1 MIYIIILILLVLT
14 ELAYFKIAERYSIID
29 KPNERSSHTKV
40 TIRGGGVIFYIGV
53 LFYFFL
59 EDFQYPWFF
68 IALTYMTFISF
79 ADDIKPQS
87 AKLRLYV
94 HFVAMSLMFYQWELY
109 SNPWYFTLIAFIV
122 CTGIINAFN
131 FMDGINGIVGVY
143 SAVVVWTLWYINVY
157 QFPFVDVNLIYSV
170 ITALGVF
177 IFFNFRTKAKCF
189 AGDVGAISIAF
200 IILFLLGLLVIE
212 TNDFSYITL
221 LVVYGID
228 TVLTIIHRLIM
239 RENIFEPHR
248 NHVFQVMANELKMPH
263 VVVTSI
269 YALIQLV
276 VNIGFFIF
284 KPYSYWYLGIVVVIL
299 SLCYLIFEKR
309 YFKLRQIPRNI
320 RRQELRNKIQEQ
332 RDKSLEHR
340 G

>member
-1 MIYIIILILLVLT
+1 MIYIVILILLVLA
-14 ELAYFKIAERYSIID
+14 ELAYFKIADRFSIID

-53 LFYFFL
+53 LLYFFL

-68 IALTYMTFISF
+68 LGLTLMTLISF
-79 ADDIKPQS
+79 ADDVKPQS
-87 AKLRLYV
+87 KKLRLIV
-94 HFVAMSLMFYQWELY
+94 QFTAMALMFYQWELY
-109 SNPWYFTLIAFIV
+109 SNLWYFTLVAFVV

-157 QFPFVDVNLIYSV
+157 QIPFVDENMIYAV

-177 IFFNFRTKAKCF
+177 LFFNFRTKAKCF
-189 AGDVGAISIAF
+189 AGDVGSISIAF
-200 IILFLLGLLVIE
+200 IILFLLGLLIIK

-221 LVVYGID
+221 LLVFGID
-228 TVLTIIHRLIM
+228 TVMTIIHRLIM
-239 RENIFEPHR
+239 KENIFKPHR
-248 NHVFQVMANELKMPH
+248 NHAFQIMANELRIPH

-269 YALIQLV
+269 YACLQMVI
-276 VNIGFFIF
+276 NIGFFIF
-284 KPYSYWYLGIVVVIL
+284 KPYSYWYLGIVIVLL
-299 SLCYLIFEKR
+299 SLCYLIFEQR

-320 RRQELRNKIQEQ
+320 RRQEQRNKIQEQ
-332 RDKSLEHR
+332 RDKNIKH
-340 G
+340 